1 MLLFIFDLGRVFH
14 SFRQLSKHIHCMS
27 VDVANTSE
35 YPGFVKTVETTLN
48 PEGLN
53 LLINNAGISV
63 RRGIDEIT
71 EEVMNEHF
79 KVNTIAPLLLVQV
92 RRSHLDDDGYA
103 SFSKVKTTPF
113 GVTSGNNTLCLS
125 TSVQ

>member
-1 MLLFIFDLGRVFH
+1 
-14 SFRQLSKHIHCMS
+14 MS

-92 RRSHLDDDGYA
+92 RLSHLDDDRYA
-103 SFSKVKTTPF
+103 SFSKVENNPF
-113 GVTSGNNTLCLS
+113 WGYIWK
-125 TSVQ
+125 

>member
-1 MLLFIFDLGRVFH
+1 M
-14 SFRQLSKHIHCMS
+14 
-27 VDVANTSE
+27 ANTAE

-63 RRGIDEIT
+63 RRGIDDIT
-71 EEVMNEHF
+71 EEIMNEHF

-92 RRSHLDDDGYA
+92 RLSHLDDDRYA
-103 SFSKVKTTPF
+103 SFSKDKRTFWGLHLEVTPS
-113 GVTSGNNTLCLS
+113 VEVLLCSNTNMQLDLC
-125 TSVQ
+125 T